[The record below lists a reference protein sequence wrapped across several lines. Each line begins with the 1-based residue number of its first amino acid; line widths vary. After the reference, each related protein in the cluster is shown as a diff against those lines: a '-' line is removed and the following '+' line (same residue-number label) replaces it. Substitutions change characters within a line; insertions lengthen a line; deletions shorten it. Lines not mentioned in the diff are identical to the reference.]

1 MTSIPSTDDARVNNN
16 PPQRPKLP
24 GDDPMRVQYRVLSDT
39 EKASMGDIKLAFEDL
54 CAERNTLRP
63 YKEPA
68 MSDAVSAIKDFLHAV
83 DRGYLGQMPS
93 GFNDSAFVK
102 ALRDE
107 VAKKHVHRYGTPYQ
121 TEVGYARNCQM
132 SVSSDEQKGL
142 MEQAERIVADA
153 REKP

>member
-1 MTSIPSTDDARVNNN
+1 
-16 PPQRPKLP
+16 
-24 GDDPMRVQYRVLSDT
+24 
-39 EKASMGDIKLAFEDL
+39 
-54 CAERNTLRP
+54 
-63 YKEPA
+63 

-132 SVSSDEQKGL
+132 SVSSDEQKGPA
-142 MEQAERIVADA
+142 MDVNVFAPTPETTTPARISAAGVLVSGVVAGVTSA
-153 REKP
+153 